1 LYVPGVKG
9 IILVLIAGD
18 RDFNMMLE
26 RAQSMGIRTV
36 LIHANNVGATRAI
49 EAYTDFVFAGAWPKL
64 LRMFS
69 IPGSPEADG
78 EEKAA
83 QLAKVG
89 KVGKGKP
96 GKPTAASGGGG
107 GAGGG
112 AAATDAQPDL
122 IQVETTAPV
131 SMFAQIH
138 RGLVASKLAA
148 EVRLGNDEEDDDSDP
163 ANRLT
168 IATSR
173 VDKKAFVTVATPPT
187 TSPTIRSKLAGALK
201 AYLIGLDRSK
211 RVVPLSGVT
220 SDSLLNGNVKTE
232 LFQYAREKEAFF
244 FIPRGAGNTTD
255 EQGAATVIVIGHT
268 PTAVAEAHQFLLK
281 YERSSKTVPLS
292 GSYVSGFVQRKMP
305 EYKEEAERRFDV
317 ELEMVGE
324 GKERSLVLTGRSPS
338 VAKAEKWLTTMLKQ
352 IRYEKLPVGDCALR
366 PEDMVSAIKVARR
379 AALAEIRSQDMVE
392 GAEESGATD
401 DDASTDSAPASATP
415 SRFLISIFRP
425 QQGQFIVCVGH
436 RDHLQIAVD
445 KVKEMVLSVV
455 RDTAAGL
462 SPEAVRAHG
471 LETPAGRET
480 FQQQFNLHSV
490 SYDMAKRRV
499 TLMGPASEV
508 QSAIE
513 QLKQTEN
520 ATDYCYLT
528 DASLAG
534 FYRSK
539 PFQDELRRAIGT
551 EKDVKVSTTH
561 KDSSNVKK
569 VVCLRGPKGAVDQL
583 QPRVQATLDTL
594 LRRVT
599 DGLWHVSPAKFAFL
613 KDEKEAVSGIARA
626 NKVLV
631 SFLDKPDA
639 ECVESPPVP
648 RPRTSVPTQPKHYPL
663 REGCVLEVLNM
674 DMSRLYVACLVNPAN
689 DQLSHGGGLA
699 RVISMAGGPIVE
711 RESRDIVSRH
721 GGRLKTGQVVHTSPG
736 NLSQSGVRRLLHV
749 VVPKT
754 SEKGH
759 VKLLGTAVAECLRQC
774 DETPRAEPA
783 AQGGGSSAV
792 SRLASMFG
800 GAIGSK
806 PAPSAPVSSDAV
818 DSIAFTLMGS
828 GIYGWDE
835 GTSARTILRAIKDYF
850 SGARSGGRLKRV
862 AIFDQDQHKWET
874 AIREADKTFG
884 NGVLGLARRMVA
896 TPAATPGPAPP
907 TARPLLPPK
916 PQPPVKPSHVFYWNN
931 AAGNAR
937 EDTGNCVWVPYDY
950 DQCMAILNAEAA
962 GQKNVHVTGDR
973 IGQLSDTRHKDPET
987 GRGEY
992 VVHFNYQG
1000 TTAMVQTNRV
1010 SKFER
1015 LVMSKPVVTDADLP
1029 PLYDKALQRYHDALL
1044 AWGQQQRQQQQQQQ
1058 AQGGG
1063 GGGGAAVVQG
1073 LRPASAP
1080 RPTKAVQLT
1089 GFATNV
1095 EGVKRALQQLLA
1107 DNTREMEG
1115 EGILLP
1121 AFLSLDTVKEGIA
1134 ALLDQYEAE
1143 IVVAGSGLHGSS
1155 MLRVRALGEIAR
1167 VRVAHHLQA
1176 AISREE
1182 KDVVPKGWVLREAT
1196 PGKELN
1202 LVKLAE
1208 TDSEYQAAKAR
1219 FLAHGFTCGGVTKI
1233 ERVENPELYREYVT
1247 KRRLITAQL
1256 KEAGIADGGRT
1267 ELVVHGTRTTSPAA
1281 VCGDINGLS
1290 PNYCERGMYGRAVY
1304 LAENTAYSDVGY
1316 AHDLG
1321 NGLHQ
1326 LMLVEMVVGRID
1338 ERTAGD
1344 QNIKKPKD
1352 WHHTIAGPVGGNYRA
1367 YMKYEPYHTYPT
1379 HIITYRKK

>member
-1 LYVPGVKG
+1 
-9 IILVLIAGD
+9 VLIAGD
-18 RDFNMMLE
+18 RDFSAILE
-26 RAQSMGIRTV
+26 RARSMGIRTV
-36 LIHANNVGATRAI
+36 LIHANNVSATRAI
-49 EAYTDFVFAGAWPKL
+49 EAYSDFVFAGAWLKL

-69 IPGSPEADG
+69 GSGSPEA
-78 EEKAA
+78 
-83 QLAKVG
+83 
-89 KVGKGKP
+89 
-96 GKPTAASGGGG
+96 GGGG
-107 GAGGG
+107 GGESDG
-112 AAATDAQPDL
+112 AAANAQSSL
-122 IQVETTAPV
+122 IQVETTAPAA
-131 SMFAQIH
+131 MFIHMH

-168 IATSR
+168 IATIR
-173 VDKKAFVTVATPPT
+173 VDRKAFVTVATPPT
-187 TSPTIRSKLAGALK
+187 TSPTIRSRLAGALK

-255 EQGAATVIVIGHT
+255 EQGVATVIVVGHT
-268 PTAVAEAHQFLLK
+268 PAAVAAAHQFLLK

-292 GSYVSGFVQRKMP
+292 GSYVSGFVQRKMT
-305 EYKEEAERRFDV
+305 EYQEEAARHFDV

-324 GKERSLVLTGRSPS
+324 GRERSLVLTGSSPS
-338 VAKAEKWLTTMLKQ
+338 VAKAEKWLTTTLKQ
-352 IRYEKLPVGDCALR
+352 IKYEKLALGDCALGS
-366 PEDMVSAIKVARR
+366 EDVERAIKMARR
-379 AALAEIRSQDMVE
+379 DTLAEIRSQDMVE
-392 GAEESGATD
+392 GTEEDGATD
-401 DDASTDSAPASATP
+401 ESDDASTDSAPASATP

-425 QQGQFIVCVGH
+425 QQGQFIVCVG
-436 RDHLQIAVD
+436 RKDHLQIAVD
-445 KVKEMVLSVV
+445 KVREMVLSVV

-471 LETPAGRET
+471 LETPAGRKA

-490 SYDMAKRRV
+490 FYDVARRRV
-499 TLMGPASEV
+499 TVMGPASEV
-508 QSAIE
+508 QSAID
-513 QLKQTEN
+513 QVRQAEN
-520 ATDYCYLT
+520 VTAYCYLA

-539 PFQDELRRAIGT
+539 PFQDELRKAIGT
-551 EKDVKVSTTH
+551 VEDVKVSTTH
-561 KDSSNVKK
+561 KDNSNVKK
-569 VVCLRGPKGAVDQL
+569 VVCLRGPKGAVEQL
-583 QPRVQATLDTL
+583 QPRVQARLDTL
-594 LRRVT
+594 LNGVT
-599 DGLWHVSPAKFAFL
+599 DGLWHMSPAKFAFL

-626 NKVLV
+626 NKILV
-631 SFLDKPDA
+631 SFLDRPDA
-639 ECVESPPVP
+639 ECVEGPPV
-648 RPRTSVPTQPKHYPL
+648 TEISAPTQPKHYPL
-663 REGCVLEVLNM
+663 REGCVLEVVNV
-674 DMSRLYVACLVNPAN
+674 DMGSLDVGCLVNPAN
-689 DQLSHGGGLA
+689 EKLMHGGGLA
-699 RVISMAGGPIVE
+699 RVISMAGGPIIE
-711 RESRDIVSRH
+711 QESRAIVSRY

-736 NLSQSGVRRLLHV
+736 NLSQSGVQRLLHV
-749 VVPKT
+749 VVPRP
-754 SEKGH
+754 SEEGH

-774 DETPRAEPA
+774 DETPRAEAA
-783 AQGGGSSAV
+783 AQGGGGGAV
-792 SRLASMFG
+792 SRLASIFG
-800 GAIGSK
+800 GALGSR
-806 PAPSAPVSSDAV
+806 PPSAPVSSDAV

-850 SGARSGGRLKRV
+850 SGARSGGCLKRV
-862 AIFDQDQHKWET
+862 VIFDRDQHKWET
-874 AIREADKTFG
+874 AIHEADKTFG
-884 NGVLGLARRMVA
+884 NGVLGLARRMVTA
-896 TPAATPGPAPP
+896 PAVMTPAPAPS
-907 TARPLLPPK
+907 TARPSLSPK
-916 PQPPVKPSHVFYWNN
+916 PQPPAKPSHVFYWNN
-931 AAGNAR
+931 ATGNAR
-937 EDTGNCVWVPYDY
+937 KDTGNCVWVPYDY

-973 IGQLSDTRHKDPET
+973 IGQPSDTKNPDPET

-992 VVHFNYQG
+992 VVHFKYQG
-1000 TTAMVQTNRV
+1000 TTHMVQTNRV
-1010 SKFER
+1010 TKWER

-1044 AWGQQQRQQQQQQQ
+1044 AWGEQKQELRNWEKEQKAQKQSM

-1063 GGGGAAVVQG
+1063 GGGGAAVVQEQ
-1073 LRPASAP
+1073 RPASAP

-1089 GFATNV
+1089 GFAANV
-1095 EGVKRALQQLLA
+1095 QGVKRALQQLLA
-1107 DNTREMEG
+1107 GNTCEMEG

-1121 AFLSLDTVKEGIA
+1121 AFLSLDTVKEDIA
-1134 ALLDQYEAE
+1134 AVLDQYEAE
-1143 IVVAGSGLHGSS
+1143 IVVAGNGVNGSS

-1182 KDVVPKGWVLREAT
+1182 KDVVPKGWVMREAT

-1202 LVKLAE
+1202 LVELAE
-1208 TDSEYQAAKAR
+1208 TDPEYQAAKAR

-1267 ELVVHGTRTTSPAA
+1267 ELVVHGTRTTSPVA

-1304 LAENTAYSDVGY
+1304 LAENTAYSDAGY